1 VAVDARHLRRTRRCP
16 GPSPAPR
23 HGRIRSGHG
32 VRRDPHPAPRRAR
45 PAGRGR
51 VVRGGGRHRLRAR
64 ARVRP
69 RAGRVRPERRVSRHD
84 GRRAQH
90 SDRADRPAAAPQPA
104 PRRLRRRH
112 RDRPAGRDGRH
123 LDWLLAPG
131 LPVPDRP
138 RPGHCRLLAA
148 PATARR
154 SRFAGDQA
162 RSGHRAAV
170 RPAVVPAPLRRG
182 AGRRHERVLPV
193 HRPRGRRRAVGGELL
208 PRAPEPVHGRDGPGH
223 VRLLGRA
230 DRRADLP
237 GPRAPPGPA
246 PHRSALRH
254 RPGGDRRGGHLV
266 AARPGRHRDRLR
278 GPRRRPGRGL
288 PRPDHP
294 DPGAHRGA
302 ASPARH
308 RLAGGRRRGR
318 RRRSLRPDRPPH
330 RRHQPG
336 RPRPSADH
344 PRGAGRRLRTDPGPP
359 RPSPGSPRS
368 QSRSRSRS
376 RPRSC
381 GPQAV
386 RRVRPG
392 TVSARSRTAA
402 PTARST
408 GPRH

>member
-1 VAVDARHLRRTRRCP
+1 MLGTAWPSMRATFGVPVGALGLVLLLGTAGSVLVTVFVGTLIQRLGVPALLAVAGLCAAV
-16 GPSPAPR
+16 
-23 HGRIRSGHG
+23 G
-32 VRRDPHPAPRRAR
+32 VTGYA
-45 PAGRGR
+45 
-51 VVRGGGRHRLRAR
+51 
-64 ARVRP
+64 
-69 RAGRVRPERRVSRHD
+69 
-84 GRRAQH
+84 
-90 SDRADRPAAAPQPA
+90 
-104 PRRLRRRH
+104 
-112 RDRPAGRDGRH
+112 
-123 LDWLLAPG
+123 LAPG
-131 LPVPDRP
+131 FGLVLGVSVLSGASAGMMDA
-138 RPGHCRLLAA
+138 GLN
-148 PATARR
+148 TAI
-154 SRFAGDQA
+154 A
-162 RSGHRAAV
+162 
-170 RPAVVPAPLRRG
+170 LT
-182 AGRRHERVLPV
+182 GRRHERVLPV

-246 PHRSALRH
+246 PHRGALRH
-254 RPGGDRRGGHLV
+254 RPGGDRGGGHLV
-266 AARPGRHRDRLR
+266 AARPGRYRDRLR

-288 PRPDHP
+288 PGPDHL

-318 RRRSLRPDRPPH
+318 RRRSLRPDRPAH

-336 RPRPSADH
+336 RPRPGADH
-344 PRGAGRRLRTDPGPP
+344 PRRAGRRLRADPGPP
-359 RPSPGSPRS
+359 RSSPGSPQPRP
-368 QSRSRSRS
+368 RS
-376 RPRSC
+376 RPRSR

-392 TVSARSRTAA
+392 TASARSRTAV